1 MEVCVDKSILCDSV
15 GDEILITSTESGRKS
30 LITAAAK
37 RRDDDLF
44 SYSNEFCNETASELP
59 VFRYHRLCYKIY
71 TSKQNLKSVSAKKE
85 SPDIDSD
92 LSNCLVPEKMITIH
106 KSVLFAHKKSHKRVK
121 TLHTISSAERLVN
134 LIDAAFRACDGEM
147 INRIE
152 QDNLLNNAVYH
163 AACLTTY

>member
-1 MEVCVDKSILCDSV
+1 MS
-15 GDEILITSTESGRKS
+15 
-30 LITAAAK
+30 
-37 RRDDDLF
+37 
-44 SYSNEFCNETASELP
+44 SYLNELCNETASELP

-92 LSNCLVPEKMITIH
+92 LSINCLVPEKMITIH

-152 QDNLLNNAVYH
+152 QDNSLNNAVYH
-163 AACLTTY
+163 AACLTHTWHIDRNPLINRRMIWNLNE